1 MTKILITGGT
11 GSWGQEFLKQLTSP
25 FDTIVV
31 VARNEANLVQAS
43 RDWPDVK
50 FEIGDIRDY
59 NRIYEILDENSIN
72 TVIHLAAV
80 KHVPICEAH
89 PEEAINTNILGS
101 MNLVK
106 ACKKLKIKDVVL
118 VSTDK
123 AVEPVNTYGISKAM
137 AEKLFLDANYKV
149 VRAGNV
155 IGTSGSVI
163 PLFRSQIDNN
173 EPVTL
178 THLDMTRFLMTKHQA
193 IKLVI
198 DAWDICKPGNIV
210 IVRMS
215 AFKLT
220 DVIKVISGQN
230 NYPTKIT
237 GIRPGEK
244 LHEVLNSEVE
254 VLNSYHCGNLIVIT
268 NCAEINSKFLKC
280 EKQFSSKYVEKDL
293 TKLKELLKDWL

>member
-1 MTKILITGGT
+1 MPNILITGGT
-11 GSWGQEFLKQLTSP
+11 GSWGQEFLAQLSP
-25 FDTIVV
+25 KFYKITVM
-31 VARNEANLVQAS
+31 ARNEANLVQKS
-43 RDWPDVK
+43 RERPDVN
-50 FEIGDIRDY
+50 FEIGDVRDY
-59 NRIYEILDENSIN
+59 KRVYEILDENNIDI
-72 TVIHLAAV
+72 VIHLAAI

-163 PLFRSQIDNN
+163 PLFKSQIENN
-173 EPVTL
+173 LPITL
-178 THLDMTRFLMTKHQA
+178 THPEMTRFLMTKHQA

-198 DAWDICKPGNIV
+198 DAWYICKPGNIV
-210 IVRMS
+210 IVKMP

-220 DVIKVISGQN
+220 DVIKVLSGQDD
-230 NYPTKIT
+230 YPTEII
-237 GIRPGEK
+237 GMRQGEK
-244 LHEVLNSEVE
+244 LHEVLNSEIE
-254 VLNSYHCGNLIVIT
+254 VLNSYNYKNLIIIT
-268 NCAEINSKFLKC
+268 KDIQNSSNFIKC
-280 EKQFSSKYVEKDL
+280 KEQFSSKRIEKDL
-293 TKLKELLKDWL
+293 SILKNLLAEVS